1 MTRLEKK
8 TRLEK
13 NKLEKNPLEWA
24 VFLVS
29 LAVVLATVGFL
40 AWDAATAD
48 GSSPDLHVELG
59 LPEARSGAFAVPV
72 TVHNRGDQT
81 AEGVHIEV
89 TLEIP
94 GTPPETAGIEM
105 AFVPRRSQ
113 REGWV
118 TFRSDPRQGRLAGR
132 AVGYEKP

>member
-1 MTRLEKK
+1 MTNLEK
-8 TRLEK
+8 TRLGK

-24 VFLVS
+24 VFAVS

-40 AWDAATAD
+40 AWEAATAD
-48 GSSPDLHVELG
+48 GSSPDLRVELG
-59 LPEARSGAFAVPV
+59 RPESRSGAFAVPV

-89 TLEIP
+89 TLETP
-94 GTPPETAGIEM
+94 GRPPETAEIEM

-113 REGWV
+113 REGWA
-118 TFRSDPRQGRLAGR
+118 TFRQDPRQGRLAGR